1 MIMALDPLAI
11 AIQFGLGFVICLTG
25 AMIPGPMFVVLIKT
39 ALQKGEKT
47 GAAMASS
54 HFLIEVVL
62 MTIVV
67 ISLGTISFLTS
78 SSILNIIGFVSSFS
92 LIAFGILTFQETKK
106 LDQIEKELA
115 SPSGEG
121 LGGFKAGIV
130 YTLSNPA
137 VIIWWLTIGLSTLV
151 YTYLT
156 WTIIGVVFWGI
167 GHFFGDFIYYG
178 TLGYVIA
185 KQKKRI
191 NIGKYKII
199 IIVCGITLIIFGAVF
214 LWLYGSQLDFSAL
227 TFTFT

>member
-1 MIMALDPLAI
+1 MALDPLLI
-11 AIQFGLGFVICLTG
+11 VIQFGLGFVICLTG

-39 ALQKGEKT
+39 ALQEGEKT
-47 GAAMASS
+47 GAQMATS

-62 MTIVV
+62 MTFVV

-92 LIAFGILTFQETKK
+92 LFAFGILTFQETRK

-115 SPSGEG
+115 SPSEGG
-121 LGGFKAGIV
+121 LGGFKTGIV

-156 WTIIGVVFWGI
+156 WTWVGVVFWGI
-167 GHFFGDFIYYG
+167 GHFFGDFIYYS

-191 NIGKYKII
+191 NMGKYKII
-199 IIVCGITLIIFGAVF
+199 IIICGITLIAFGVVF
-214 LWLYGSQLDFSAL
+214 LWLYGSALDFSAL
-227 TFTFT
+227 MLGII